1 MRRLLI
7 GLMLSTASLSI
18 VSVGVS
24 APALSDGYDRPYA
37 QPYAAAAPFSWLG
50 LYGGLHVGGAWA
62 NTTATDT
69 GGVNIINDYWSAA
82 PSGVVAGAQLG
93 YNWRTGPVLYGLEGD
108 LGYLG
113 LAGNATTSYIP
124 LGYDTS
130 TNTDTG
136 FYMTARGRLGVIINQ
151 YLLYATGGY
160 FGADTTVSIYGACT
174 SLLACGAP
182 TVQGSNS
189 SFRNG
194 WTIGGGL
201 EAEMGGN
208 WTAKLEYLYYD
219 LGSTTVTTTV
229 GGIDTWTL
237 DTSGSLVRAGL
248 NFRFGGLSY

>member
-7 GLMLSTASLSI
+7 VLMLSS

-24 APALSDGYDRPYA
+24 APARSDGYDRPYA
-37 QPYAAAAPFSWLG
+37 QPYAAPIAPFSWLG
-50 LYGGLHVGGAWA
+50 FYGGLHLGGAWA
-62 NTTATDT
+62 DTTATDT
-69 GGVNIINDYWSAA
+69 GGVNTISDYWTAA

-113 LAGNATTSYIP
+113 LGGNATTSYIP

-136 FYMTARGRLGVIINQ
+136 FYLTARGRLGVIVNS
-151 YLLYATGGY
+151 YLLYVTGGY
-160 FGADTTVSIYGACT
+160 FGADTDVSIYGAC
-174 SLLACGAP
+174 SALLACGTP
-182 TVQGSNS
+182 TVQGSSS

-208 WTAKLEYLYYD
+208 WTAKIEYLYYD
-219 LGSTTVTTTV
+219 LGSTTITTTV
-229 GGIDTWTL
+229 GGLDTWKLET
-237 DTSGSLVRAGL
+237 DGSLVRAGI